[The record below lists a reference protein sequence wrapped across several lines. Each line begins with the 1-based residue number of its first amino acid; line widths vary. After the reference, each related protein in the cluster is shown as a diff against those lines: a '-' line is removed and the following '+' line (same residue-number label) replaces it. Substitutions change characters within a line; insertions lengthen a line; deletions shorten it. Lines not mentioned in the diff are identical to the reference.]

1 MHKIVL
7 TLGAISLMASGAAN
21 ADMALATQSGCT
33 ACHQVDAKLVGPSY
47 KEVAAKYKGDATA
60 VDTLTA
66 SVINGGTGVWG
77 EIPMPPKG
85 GRMDVSDDDIR
96 TIVEWIMTL

>member
-1 MHKIVL
+1 MNKTIL
-7 TLGAISLMASGAAN
+7 ALGALSLLASGAAQ

-33 ACHQVDAKLVGPSY
+33 ACHQVEAKVVGPSY
-47 KEVAAKYKGDATA
+47 KDVSAKYKGDATA

-66 SVINGGTGVWG
+66 RVIAGGTGVWG

-85 GRMDVSDDDIR
+85 GRMDVSDADVK
-96 TIVEWIMTL
+96 TIVEWILTL